1 LANSGGSASAAL
13 TVTITGPAFTLLAD
27 TCTGISLGPRK
38 SCTVTVDYTP
48 GAGGGTDA
56 GTLTAVGVKTAAV
69 ASLKLS
75 GTVPDIVSMTS
86 PGNQT
91 STVGGTVSL
100 QMTATDSARVQTL
113 PAWSAHGLPDGLA
126 ISPLTGLISGSPTAA
141 GSFIVEV
148 VAIDNAGGVD
158 STTFTWT
165 INPAVNTV
173 TVTSPGDQVS
183 TVGVAVSLPVIAT
196 DSAAE
201 AITYSATG
209 LPPGVSIDSHS
220 GLITGTPAT
229 AGTTSVTITAVDAT
243 AATGLTSFTWTVGV
257 TVSATITGAPNTGCG
272 ACAVITID
280 ATGLSGSGENTCGSA
295 DSCSLWV
302 HTGYSVDVS
311 LVSPVVGPFTYTC
324 GGSAS
329 QNAAGPNPQGDY
341 TGACQATVTGDYN
354 VTASF

>member
-1 LANSGGSASAAL
+1 VADGSTTPQTFTLANSGGSASAAL

-48 GAGGGTDA
+48 DAGGGTDA

-148 VAIDNAGGVD
+148 VAIDNAGG
-158 STTFTWT
+158 WT
-165 INPAVNTV
+165 PRL
-173 TVTSPGDQVS
+173 SPGRS
-183 TVGVAVSLPVIAT
+183 TRRL
-196 DSAAE
+196 
-201 AITYSATG
+201 
-209 LPPGVSIDSHS
+209 
-220 GLITGTPAT
+220 TP
-229 AGTTSVTITAVDAT
+229 
-243 AATGLTSFTWTVGV
+243 
-257 TVSATITGAPNTGCG
+257 
-272 ACAVITID
+272 
-280 ATGLSGSGENTCGSA
+280 
-295 DSCSLWV
+295 
-302 HTGYSVDVS
+302 
-311 LVSPVVGPFTYTC
+311 
-324 GGSAS
+324 
-329 QNAAGPNPQGDY
+329 
-341 TGACQATVTGDYN
+341 
-354 VTASF
+354 